1 MGEEIVPNTYSEE
14 KESFLK
20 KYGLILKYT
29 ILSTIFLSALYY
41 FETTYG
47 FDLQALKETLVP
59 VILFALCF
67 VIHTNTMETILH
79 YVCKILSKRLT
90 LITINVMLIL
100 SCFHYMGV
108 AEQKKNEEK
117 PHYSNYTQIRAVMTD
132 EAIISETVL
141 RLEEDSGLEN
151 YSFGSLIKSVSKV
164 YGLDPYLIVAQYIC
178 ESGFNEKAISCD
190 GAKGIG
196 QLMPCVY
203 NKYDINPFD
212 PVENIVVSIK
222 YKSQLKAIFSG
233 ISDRETQEKLCI
245 LAYSAGPGA
254 VENAIRKAGST
265 DINVIRSILPQESNL
280 YLNQVWKYYD
290 GLKARYRLASHI

>member
-1 MGEEIVPNTYSEE
+1 MDEEIVLNTYSEE
-14 KESFLK
+14 GFLK
-20 KYGLILKYT
+20 KYGLMIKYT
-29 ILSTIFLSALYY
+29 ILSMILLSAIY
-41 FETTYG
+41 FYETIYG
-47 FDLQALKETLVP
+47 FDLRALKETIVP
-59 VILFALCF
+59 IIMFVFCF
-67 VIHTNTMETILH
+67 IIHTDMMKTIL
-79 YVCKILSKRLT
+79 YNAYKIVSKRST
-90 LITINVMLIL
+90 LIIINIMLII
-100 SCFHYMGV
+100 SCFYFMGV
-108 AEQKKNEEK
+108 ADQTKNNK
-117 PHYSNYTQIRAVMTD
+117 ISYHSNYTQFRAVMTD
-132 EAIISETVL
+132 EAIISETTL

-178 ESGFNEKAISCD
+178 ESGFNKNAISCD

-203 NKYDINPFD
+203 KKYDIDPFN

-265 DINVIRSILPQESNL
+265 NIDVIRSILPQESNL
-280 YLNQVWKYYD
+280 YLDQVWKYYS
-290 GLKARYRLASHI
+290 GLKARYRLASDI